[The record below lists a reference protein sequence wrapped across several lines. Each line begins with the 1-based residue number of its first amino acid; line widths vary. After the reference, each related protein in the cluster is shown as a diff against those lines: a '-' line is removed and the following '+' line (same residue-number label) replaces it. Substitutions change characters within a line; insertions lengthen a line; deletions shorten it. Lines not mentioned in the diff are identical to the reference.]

1 MSISI
6 SVICRKN
13 RVSVKNKVTPCIRM
27 IQDRKA
33 SYVSI
38 GFALN
43 VEYWDFVS
51 ISFCWARLRTFSI

>member
-43 VEYWDFVS
+43 VEYWDFENQIV
-51 ISFCWARLRTFSI
+51 R